1 MLKHLPWILPLTLG
15 IVILAIWFAAV
26 ESGGVNPYMLPSPRV
41 VIEKLFTESERL
53 SVAAWRTFVAS
64 ILGFLAAAGGGFL
77 IALALASN
85 RYVKHTLYPFIL
97 IFQMT
102 PIIIMI
108 PMIGIWVGSG
118 LVSIIIITFI
128 IGFFP
133 VVANTVTGLSS
144 TDKNLLNLFVMGNAT
159 KSQELLQ
166 LRIPYAMPYFLTGM
180 KIAGT
185 LAPIGALTGDFLL
198 GSTSSGGL
206 GYMILVYKA
215 STDTPALFTL
225 GLVTCVLGFLFVGS
239 VNLIHYLLL
248 KDWHDSYQTQES

>member
-1 MLKHLPWILPLTLG
+1 MHKHLAWVLPLSLG
-15 IVILAIWFAAV
+15 TIILSAWYFLV
-26 ESGGVNPYMLPSPRV
+26 ESGRINPFMLPSPRV
-41 VIEKLFTESERL
+41 VIEKLWTESDRL
-53 SVAAWRTFVAS
+53 GIAAWRTFLVS
-64 ILGFLAAAGGGFL
+64 ILGFVAASGGGFL
-77 IALALASN
+77 IALVLASN

-108 PMIGIWVGSG
+108 PMIGIWVGPG
-118 LVSIIIITFI
+118 LGSIIIVTFV

-133 VVANTVTGLSS
+133 VVANTVTGLMS
-144 TDKNLLNLFVMGNAT
+144 TDKNLLNLFVMGNAK
-159 KSQELLQ
+159 KSQELMQ

-198 GSTSSGGL
+198 GSSTSGGL

-215 STDTPALFTL
+215 NTDTPALFTL

-248 KDWHDSYQTQES
+248 RDWHDSYQTQES